1 MHKIIIWLI
10 IAALIYNLVTGN
22 GQKNAGI
29 LVLGGL
35 AIILLVIGSIVVNLA
50 NMLLPGAIVIGLIYV
65 GMRYLGGGN
74 GGGYFPK

>member
-1 MHKIIIWLI
+1 MHRIVIWLI
-10 IAALIYNLVTGN
+10 IAALIYNLATGN
-22 GQKNAGI
+22 GKKNAGI

-35 AIILLVIGSIVVNLA
+35 AIILLVVGNIVVHLA

-74 GGGYFPK
+74 GGGFFPK